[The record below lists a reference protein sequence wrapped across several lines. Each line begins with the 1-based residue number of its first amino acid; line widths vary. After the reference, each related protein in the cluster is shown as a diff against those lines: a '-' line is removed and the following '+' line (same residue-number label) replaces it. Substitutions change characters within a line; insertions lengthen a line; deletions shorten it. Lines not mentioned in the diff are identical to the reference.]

1 MLYPRGESFLSSLHT
16 HKDPHTH
23 TSHTC
28 RDLPFAASFLASA
41 PRLTQLQVGWELLYP
56 FLSIP
61 PPLFPHWG
69 TGTSGL
75 ELGVRRL
82 SLRAEWGS

>member
-1 MLYPRGESFLSSLHT
+1 MLYPPEQSFLSSLHT
-16 HKDPHTH
+16 HKEPPPP
-23 TSHTC
+23 SHTC
-28 RDLPFAASFLASA
+28 RDLPCAASFLASA
-41 PRLTQLQVGWELLYP
+41 PKLTQLKAGWELLYP

-61 PPLFPHWG
+61 PLLFPHQG